1 MAAGVC
7 RTGFDVLYLEPDAVG
22 GVERRGPLA
31 ACWGARFEDV
41 PPVRNFTSYLGQR
54 NFPGLY
60 FAACMNKH
68 IGFESWWEREQLMM
82 LDFSPRV
89 RSFSAQ
95 PFWLL
100 WLSGGKAR
108 KHGGRRAV
116 EL

>member
-1 MAAGVC
+1 
-7 RTGFDVLYLEPDAVG
+7 
-22 GVERRGPLA
+22 
-31 ACWGARFEDV
+31 V